1 MAIEYANDMEWTAL
15 FMLGDSGVDAGGERL
30 NQPIEPHEVMTLT
43 LK

>member
-1 MAIEYANDMEWTAL
+1 MAIEYANDMEWTVL
-15 FMLGDSGVDAGGERL
+15 FMLGDPGVDAGGKCH